1 MFWRNSKFSKT
12 FSSIWDHS
20 TIFDPKLVH
29 IFPPHRITRPRS
41 RGTPTKSPHDGCGR
55 RAEDV
60 RKPCGRRAEDM
71 ARNHGLTYSL
81 KMDAAWFK
89 HDAIMLHLSAMD
101 FLWTLQGPSLSKS
114 SFILHLMFVFIAKSV
129 SSSHLKPSS
138 MFSQSSELQRLGTE
152 ILRCLRIASV
162 AYTTCSSFQLG
173 LGQQHWSQ
181 NIPIWRRWP
190 VIPQGLVG

>member
-12 FSSIWDHS
+12 FSSIWNHS

-60 RKPCGRRAEDM
+60 RKTCGR
-71 ARNHGLTYSL
+71 HGP
-81 KMDAAWFK
+81 KPWPDIQPEMDAAWFK

-138 MFSQSSELQRLGTE
+138 MFSKVPSYRNLA
-152 ILRCLRIASV
+152 LRFYA
-162 AYTTCSSFQLG
+162 AFA
-173 LGQQHWSQ
+173 
-181 NIPIWRRWP
+181 
-190 VIPQGLVG
+190 

>member
-29 IFPPHRITRPRS
+29 IFPPHRITRLPEQGDAYEEPSWRL
-41 RGTPTKSPHDGCGR
+41 RKTWKTCGR
-55 RAEDV
+55 HGP
-60 RKPCGRRAEDM
+60 KPWPDIQPE
-71 ARNHGLTYSL
+71 
-81 KMDAAWFK
+81 MDAAWFK

-138 MFSQSSELQRLGTE
+138 MFSKVPSYRNLA
-152 ILRCLRIASV
+152 LRFYA
-162 AYTTCSSFQLG
+162 AFA
-173 LGQQHWSQ
+173 
-181 NIPIWRRWP
+181 
-190 VIPQGLVG
+190 